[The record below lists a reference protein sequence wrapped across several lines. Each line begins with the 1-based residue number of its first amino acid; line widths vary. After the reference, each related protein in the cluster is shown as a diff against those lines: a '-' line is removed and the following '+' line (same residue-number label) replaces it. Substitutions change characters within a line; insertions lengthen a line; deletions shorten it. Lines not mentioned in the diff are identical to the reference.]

1 MSRTEF
7 KIVLSPAEALADVHD
22 GASLAVGG
30 FGAVGNPFFLL
41 DALIERGTRDLTVY
55 SNNPGTLIG
64 KEPVG
69 LAKLFEAGQV
79 SRFCGSYIGS
89 NVYVQS
95 AYLEG
100 RLDVELVPQGT
111 LAEKLRA
118 GGAGIPAFFT
128 PAGYGSAVSEGGLPV
143 RYGPDGEV
151 VEESQPKETREFSF
165 GGAQRGYVLEESV
178 KADFALVRAWQAD
191 EDGNLVFRSSA
202 RNFNPDCAMNAKVTI
217 VEVEKLVPR
226 GALDPAGVHVPGIFV
241 DRIVPL
247 TFEQAHYRPVEVP
260 TLRVDDADGAPAGDG
275 EAGGWSREQIAQRGA
290 RELNPGEYVNIGIGL
305 PTLVPNYIDDSKG
318 IILQS
323 ENGILKTG
331 PFPLLYELD
340 PDTINAGKQTVT
352 VRPGA
357 SFFSSSTSFAM
368 IRGGHVDSV
377 ILGAFQVS
385 ERGDIA
391 NWGIP
396 GKKIKG
402 IGGAMDLVEGA
413 RRVIV
418 LMEHTAPDGSP
429 RIVSS
434 CTYPLTGRAVVDTII
449 TNLGVFQVD
458 EHTGLTLTELAP
470 GVELDEV
477 KEKTQAPFAVDLAGE
492 GATA

>member
-1 MSRTEF
+1 MTR
-7 KIVLSPAEALADVHD
+7 IVPSIEEAIADIHD

-30 FGAVGNPFFLL
+30 FGAVGNPFFLI
-41 DALIERGTRDLTVY
+41 DALIERGTRNLTVY

-64 KEPVG
+64 EEPVG
-69 LAKLFEAGQV
+69 LAKLFKSGQV
-79 SRFCGSYIGS
+79 ATFCGSYIGS
-89 NVYVQS
+89 NVYVQRD
-95 AYLEG
+95 YLEG
-100 RLDVELVPQGT
+100 RLNVELVPQGT

-128 PAGYGSAVSEGGLPV
+128 PAGYGSAVSDGGLPV
-143 RYGPDGEV
+143 RYGAEGDV
-151 VEESQPKETREFSF
+151 VEASQPKETRVFNF
-165 GGAQRGYVLEESV
+165 GGDERGYVLEESI

-202 RNFNPDCAMNAKVTI
+202 RNFNPDCAMNARVTI

-226 GALDPAGVHVPGIFV
+226 GSLDPAGVHVPGIFV

-247 TFEQAHYRPVEVP
+247 TYEQASYRPVEVP
-260 TLRVDDADGAPAGDG
+260 TLRQDEPVDVEPGAEPTV
-275 EAGGWSREQIAQRGA
+275 GWTREQIAQRGA
-290 RELNPGEYVNIGIGL
+290 RELHAGEYVNLGIGL

-377 ILGAFQVS
+377 LLGAFQVS
-385 ERGDIA
+385 EHGDIA

-429 RIVSS
+429 RILRS
-434 CTYPLTGRAVVDTII
+434 CTFPLTGKAVVKTII

-458 EHTGLTLTELAP
+458 ETNGLTLTELAP
-470 GVELDEV
+470 GVDVDAVAAATE
-477 KEKTQAPFAVDLAGE
+477 APFEVDLA
-492 GATA
+492 